1 MIYALLSKKC
11 RKSHLRTCTGQIA
24 QDAWIGGWGGQPNL
38 GNACILGAYGP
49 ELPPIEPVYSFVYLA
64 KRNTLFPFLKPKAV

>member
-1 MIYALLSKKC
+1 MPGL
-11 RKSHLRTCTGQIA
+11 
-24 QDAWIGGWGGQPNL
+24 GGGGQPNL